1 MKQPQMT
8 KNHGCKA
15 KGKLHAME
23 IEVIKAFRWAADDK
37 ITKQQ
42 RRI

>member
-1 MKQPQMT
+1 MVVGKQ
-8 KNHGCKA
+8 KER
-15 KGKLHAME
+15 LHALE